1 MLHGILVRIVGL
13 CRVPVASFQ
22 MRRLSLASTDGET
35 GRSPPNARGSG
46 DHELDVALDFALIG
60 RDVALDL
67 ALIGRGVHLTHT
79 HSAPRHPRPQCELVS
94 EAISEYISE
103 YISEPGGEGSGEGSG
118 EHCSG
123 RWLDGRAS
131 SSARHRSA
139 IACISARRALAL
151 PQALAPSR
159 ALALYRALAPSRAL
173 ALLRG
178 LTPSR
183 ALALPQALAPSRA
196 RALLRGLAAR
206 GLHDRG
212 LIDWA
217 LETTL
222 GTALGTALARELEP
236 PEWRLL
242 GEVRPLD
249 TALVL
254 IELRMLI
261 VSS

>member
-13 CRVPVASFQ
+13 CRVPAASFQ

-60 RDVALDL
+60 R
-67 ALIGRGVHLTHT
+67 GVHLTHT

-94 EAISEYISE
+94 EAISE

-178 LTPSR
+178 L
-183 ALALPQALAPSRA
+183 
-196 RALLRGLAAR
+196 AAR

-217 LETTL
+217 LDTTL
-222 GTALGTALARELEP
+222 GTALGTALERELEP

-254 IELRMLI
+254 IELRVLI

>member
-1 MLHGILVRIVGL
+1 LAFRFISINKELSVCLALMLHGILVRIVGL

-67 ALIGRGVHLTHT
+67 ALIGPGVHLTHT

-94 EAISEYISE
+94 EA
-103 YISEPGGEGSGEGSG
+103 ISEPGGEGSGEGSG

-178 LTPSR
+178 L
-183 ALALPQALAPSRA
+183 
-196 RALLRGLAAR
+196 AAR

-254 IELRMLI
+254 IELRVLI

>member
-22 MRRLSLASTDGET
+22 MRRLSLASTDGEA

-46 DHELDVALDFALIG
+46 DHELDVALDIALIG
-60 RDVALDL
+60 RV
-67 ALIGRGVHLTHT
+67 VHLTHT
-79 HSAPRHPRPQCELVS
+79 HAAPRHPRQQCEPAS
-94 EAISEYISE
+94 EEISE

-123 RWLDGRAS
+123 RWLDGCAS

-159 ALALYRALAPSRAL
+159 AL
-173 ALLRG
+173 
-178 LTPSR
+178 T
-183 ALALPQALAPSRA
+183 
-196 RALLRGLAAR
+196 LLRGLAAR

-222 GTALGTALARELEP
+222 GTALERELEP

-254 IELRMLI
+254 IELRVLI

>member
-67 ALIGRGVHLTHT
+67 ALIGPGVHLTHT

-94 EAISEYISE
+94 EA
-103 YISEPGGEGSGEGSG
+103 ISEPGGEGSGEGSG

-178 LTPSR
+178 L
-183 ALALPQALAPSRA
+183 
-196 RALLRGLAAR
+196 AAR

-254 IELRMLI
+254 IELRVLI

>member
-46 DHELDVALDFALIG
+46 DHELDVALD
-60 RDVALDL
+60 L

-94 EAISEYISE
+94 EAISE

-178 LTPSR
+178 L
-183 ALALPQALAPSRA
+183 
-196 RALLRGLAAR
+196 AAR

-254 IELRMLI
+254 IELRVLI

>member
-60 RDVALDL
+60 R
-67 ALIGRGVHLTHT
+67 GVHLTHT

-94 EAISEYISE
+94 EAISE

-159 ALALYRALAPSRAL
+159 ALALYR
-173 ALLRG
+173 
-178 LTPSR
+178 
-183 ALALPQALAPSRA
+183 ALAPSRA

>member
-46 DHELDVALDFALIG
+46 DHELDVALD
-60 RDVALDL
+60 L

-94 EAISEYISE
+94 EAISEYIW
-103 YISEPGGEGSGEGSG
+103 EPGGEGSGEGSG

-159 ALALYRALAPSRAL
+159 ARALYRALAPSRAL
-173 ALLRG
+173 
-178 LTPSR
+178 
-183 ALALPQALAPSRA
+183 
-196 RALLRGLAAR
+196 ALLRGLAAR

-222 GTALGTALARELEP
+222 GTALERELEP

-254 IELRMLI
+254 IELRVLI

>member
-46 DHELDVALDFALIG
+46 DHEL
-60 RDVALDL
+60 DVALDL

-159 ALALYRALAPSRAL
+159 A
-173 ALLRG
+173 
-178 LTPSR
+178 
-183 ALALPQALAPSRA
+183 

-254 IELRMLI
+254 IELRVLI

>member
-1 MLHGILVRIVGL
+1 M
-13 CRVPVASFQ
+13 
-22 MRRLSLASTDGET
+22 
-35 GRSPPNARGSG
+35 
-46 DHELDVALDFALIG
+46 
-60 RDVALDL
+60 
-67 ALIGRGVHLTHT
+67 
-79 HSAPRHPRPQCELVS
+79 
-94 EAISEYISE
+94 
-103 YISEPGGEGSGEGSG
+103 
-118 EHCSG
+118 
-123 RWLDGRAS
+123 
-131 SSARHRSA
+131 
-139 IACISARRALAL
+139 
-151 PQALAPSR
+151 
-159 ALALYRALAPSRAL
+159 YRALAPSRAL

-222 GTALGTALARELEP
+222 GTALGTALERELEP

>member
-35 GRSPPNARGSG
+35 GRSPPNTRGSG
-46 DHELDVALDFALIG
+46 DHELDVALDLALIG

-67 ALIGRGVHLTHT
+67 ALIDRDVALDLVLIGRDVALDFALIGRGVHLTHT

-94 EAISEYISE
+94 EAISE

-178 LTPSR
+178 L
-183 ALALPQALAPSRA
+183 
-196 RALLRGLAAR
+196 AAR

-222 GTALGTALARELEP
+222 GTALERELEP

>member
-46 DHELDVALDFALIG
+46 DHELDVALDIALIG
-60 RDVALDL
+60 RVDHELDVALDI
-67 ALIGRGVHLTHT
+67 ALIGRVVHLTHT
-79 HSAPRHPRPQCELVS
+79 HAAPRHPRPQCEPAS
-94 EAISEYISE
+94 EAISE

-159 ALALYRALAPSRAL
+159 ALAL
-173 ALLRG
+173 
-178 LTPSR
+178 
-183 ALALPQALAPSRA
+183 
-196 RALLRGLAAR
+196 LRGLAAR

-222 GTALGTALARELEP
+222 GTALERELEP

-254 IELRMLI
+254 IELRVLI

>member
-22 MRRLSLASTDGET
+22 MRRLSLASTDGEA

-46 DHELDVALDFALIG
+46 DHELDVALDIALIG
-60 RDVALDL
+60 RV
-67 ALIGRGVHLTHT
+67 VHLTHT
-79 HSAPRHPRPQCELVS
+79 HAAPRHPRPQCEPAS
-94 EAISEYISE
+94 EAISE

-159 ALALYRALAPSRAL
+159 ALAL
-173 ALLRG
+173 
-178 LTPSR
+178 
-183 ALALPQALAPSRA
+183 
-196 RALLRGLAAR
+196 LRGLAAC

-217 LETTL
+217 L
-222 GTALGTALARELEP
+222 GTALERELEP

-254 IELRMLI
+254 IELRVLI

>member
-1 MLHGILVRIVGL
+1 MAQVFWLVRRRAQDFLKICRYYFANSQFNSPCHSKNMMAFRFISINKELSVCLALMLHGILVRIVGL

-67 ALIGRGVHLTHT
+67 ALIGRDVALDLALIGRGVHLTHT

-94 EAISEYISE
+94 EAISE

-151 PQALAPSR
+151 PKRSR
-159 ALALYRALAPSRAL
+159 R
-173 ALLRG
+173 
-178 LTPSR
+178 
-183 ALALPQALAPSRA
+183 
-196 RALLRGLAAR
+196 
-206 GLHDRG
+206 
-212 LIDWA
+212 
-217 LETTL
+217 
-222 GTALGTALARELEP
+222 
-236 PEWRLL
+236 PEH
-242 GEVRPLD
+242 
-249 TALVL
+249 
-254 IELRMLI
+254 
-261 VSS
+261 

>member
-13 CRVPVASFQ
+13 CRGPVASFQ

-46 DHELDVALDFALIG
+46 DHELDVALD
-60 RDVALDL
+60 L

-94 EAISEYISE
+94 EAISE

-139 IACISARRALAL
+139 IACISAR
-151 PQALAPSR
+151 
-159 ALALYRALAPSRAL
+159 
-173 ALLRG
+173 
-178 LTPSR
+178 R

>member
-60 RDVALDL
+60 R
-67 ALIGRGVHLTHT
+67 GVHLTHT

-94 EAISEYISE
+94 EAISE

-178 LTPSR
+178 L
-183 ALALPQALAPSRA
+183 
-196 RALLRGLAAR
+196 AAR

-222 GTALGTALARELEP
+222 GTALERELEP

-254 IELRMLI
+254 IELRVLI

>member
-60 RDVALDL
+60 R
-67 ALIGRGVHLTHT
+67 GVHLTHT

-94 EAISEYISE
+94 EAISE

-178 LTPSR
+178 L
-183 ALALPQALAPSRA
+183 
-196 RALLRGLAAR
+196 AAR

-254 IELRMLI
+254 IELRVLI

>member
-22 MRRLSLASTDGET
+22 MRRLSLASTDGEA
-35 GRSPPNARGSG
+35 GRSSPNARGSG
-46 DHELDVALDFALIG
+46 DHELDVALDIALIG
-60 RDVALDL
+60 RV
-67 ALIGRGVHLTHT
+67 VHLTHT
-79 HSAPRHPRPQCELVS
+79 HAAPRHPRPQCEPAS
-94 EAISEYISE
+94 EAISE

-159 ALALYRALAPSRAL
+159 AL
-173 ALLRG
+173 
-178 LTPSR
+178 T
-183 ALALPQALAPSRA
+183 
-196 RALLRGLAAR
+196 LLRGLAAR

-222 GTALGTALARELEP
+222 GTALERELEP

-254 IELRMLI
+254 IELRVLI

>member
-22 MRRLSLASTDGET
+22 MRRLSLASTDGEA

-46 DHELDVALDFALIG
+46 DHELDVALDIALIG
-60 RDVALDL
+60 RV
-67 ALIGRGVHLTHT
+67 VHLTHT
-79 HSAPRHPRPQCELVS
+79 HAAPRHPRPQCEPAS
-94 EAISEYISE
+94 EAISE

-159 ALALYRALAPSRAL
+159 ALAL
-173 ALLRG
+173 
-178 LTPSR
+178 
-183 ALALPQALAPSRA
+183 
-196 RALLRGLAAR
+196 LRGLAAR

-222 GTALGTALARELEP
+222 GTALERELEP

-254 IELRMLI
+254 IELRVLI

>member
-60 RDVALDL
+60 R
-67 ALIGRGVHLTHT
+67 GVHLTHT

-94 EAISEYISE
+94 EAISE

-159 ALALYRALAPSRAL
+159 ALALYRALAPSRAR

-178 LTPSR
+178 LT
-183 ALALPQALAPSRA
+183 PSRA

-254 IELRMLI
+254 IELRVLI

>member
-46 DHELDVALDFALIG
+46 DHELDVALD
-60 RDVALDL
+60 L
-67 ALIGRGVHLTHT
+67 ALIGPGVHLTHT

-94 EAISEYISE
+94 EAISE

-159 ALALYRALAPSRAL
+159 ALALYRALAPSRA
-173 ALLRG
+173 
-178 LTPSR
+178 
-183 ALALPQALAPSRA
+183 

-254 IELRMLI
+254 IELRVLI

>member
-1 MLHGILVRIVGL
+1 MMAFRFISINKELSVCLALMLHGILVRIVGL

-46 DHELDVALDFALIG
+46 DHELDVALE
-60 RDVALDL
+60 L

-94 EAISEYISE
+94 EAISE

-178 LTPSR
+178 LAT
-183 ALALPQALAPSRA
+183 
-196 RALLRGLAAR
+196 R

-217 LETTL
+217 LETAL

-254 IELRMLI
+254 IELRVLI

>member
-46 DHELDVALDFALIG
+46 DHELDVALD
-60 RDVALDL
+60 L

-94 EAISEYISE
+94 EAISE

-178 LTPSR
+178 L
-183 ALALPQALAPSRA
+183 
-196 RALLRGLAAR
+196 AAC

-222 GTALGTALARELEP
+222 GTALGTALERELEP

-249 TALVL
+249 TAVVL
-254 IELRMLI
+254 IELRVLI

>member
-1 MLHGILVRIVGL
+1 LAFRFISINKELSVCLALMLHGILVRIVGL

-46 DHELDVALDFALIG
+46 DHELDVALD
-60 RDVALDL
+60 L

-94 EAISEYISE
+94 EAISE

-178 LTPSR
+178 L
-183 ALALPQALAPSRA
+183 
-196 RALLRGLAAR
+196 AAR

-254 IELRMLI
+254 IELRVLI

>member
-22 MRRLSLASTDGET
+22 MRRLSLASTDGEA

-46 DHELDVALDFALIG
+46 DHELDVALDIALIG
-60 RDVALDL
+60 RV
-67 ALIGRGVHLTHT
+67 VHLTHT
-79 HSAPRHPRPQCELVS
+79 HAAPRHPRPQCEPAS
-94 EAISEYISE
+94 EAISE

-159 ALALYRALAPSRAL
+159 A
-173 ALLRG
+173 
-178 LTPSR
+178 
-183 ALALPQALAPSRA
+183 

-222 GTALGTALARELEP
+222 GTALERELEP

-254 IELRMLI
+254 IELRVLI

>member
-46 DHELDVALDFALIG
+46 DHELDVALDLALIG

-67 ALIGRGVHLTHT
+67 ALIGPGVHLTHT

-178 LTPSR
+178 L
-183 ALALPQALAPSRA
+183 
-196 RALLRGLAAR
+196 AAR

-217 LETTL
+217 LET
-222 GTALGTALARELEP
+222 ALGTALERELEP

-254 IELRMLI
+254 IELRVLI

>member
-46 DHELDVALDFALIG
+46 DHELDVALD
-60 RDVALDL
+60 L
-67 ALIGRGVHLTHT
+67 ALIGPGVHLTHT

-94 EAISEYISE
+94 EAISE

-139 IACISARRALAL
+139 IACISAR
-151 PQALAPSR
+151 
-159 ALALYRALAPSRAL
+159 
-173 ALLRG
+173 
-178 LTPSR
+178 R

-254 IELRMLI
+254 IELRVLI

>member
-67 ALIGRGVHLTHT
+67 ALIGPGVHLTHT

-94 EAISEYISE
+94 EAISE

-178 LTPSR
+178 L
-183 ALALPQALAPSRA
+183 
-196 RALLRGLAAR
+196 AAR

-222 GTALGTALARELEP
+222 GTALGTALERELEP

>member
-1 MLHGILVRIVGL
+1 MHLG
-13 CRVPVASFQ
+13 
-22 MRRLSLASTDGET
+22 
-35 GRSPPNARGSG
+35 PPCAR
-46 DHELDVALDFALIG
+46 AA
-60 RDVALDL
+60 
-67 ALIGRGVHLTHT
+67 
-79 HSAPRHPRPQCELVS
+79 
-94 EAISEYISE
+94 
-103 YISEPGGEGSGEGSG
+103 
-118 EHCSG
+118 
-123 RWLDGRAS
+123 
-131 SSARHRSA
+131 
-139 IACISARRALAL
+139 
-151 PQALAPSR
+151 QALAPSR

-173 ALLRG
+173 
-178 LTPSR
+178 
-183 ALALPQALAPSRA
+183 
-196 RALLRGLAAR
+196 ALLRGLAAR

-254 IELRMLI
+254 IELRVLI

>member
-60 RDVALDL
+60 RV
-67 ALIGRGVHLTHT
+67 VHLTHT

-94 EAISEYISE
+94 EAISE

-183 ALALPQALAPSRA
+183 ALALPQAPAPSRA

-254 IELRMLI
+254 IELRVLI